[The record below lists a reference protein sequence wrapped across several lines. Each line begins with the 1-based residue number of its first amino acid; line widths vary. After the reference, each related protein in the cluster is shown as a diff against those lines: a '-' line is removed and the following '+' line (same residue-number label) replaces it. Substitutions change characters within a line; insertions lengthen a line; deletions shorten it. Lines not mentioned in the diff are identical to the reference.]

1 MIESL
6 LAVALLFVA
15 ACAGSLGG
23 PTTPVLDLKVTNEQG
38 RSLELAELRG
48 RPSVLFLF
56 TTYDATSQLALTP
69 LILAS
74 QTEDRVTFIGI
85 AVQPDARLFLGQF
98 KKFLEIPFALYID
111 DTGALLQ
118 GTSAL
123 GKVPGV
129 PAYVALDAEGHVR
142 KTFFG
147 VAKKDAIEE
156 LVDSAL

>member
-1 MIESL
+1 MSQL
-6 LAVALLFVA
+6 LLVAALSCVS

-23 PTTPVLDLKVTNEQG
+23 PTTPVLELKVTNEEG

-48 RPSVLFLF
+48 RPSLLFLF
-56 TTYDATSQLALTP
+56 ATYDTTSQLALTP
-69 LILAS
+69 LITAS

-85 AVQPDARLFLGQF
+85 AVQPDAGTFLGPF
-98 KKFLEIPFALYID
+98 RKALDIPFALYID

-118 GTSAL
+118 GKTVL
-123 GKVPGV
+123 GRVPGV
-129 PAYVALDAEGHVR
+129 PAYVALDAGGHVR

-147 VAKKDAIEE
+147 VAKHAELEE